1 MYNNSKT
8 FHTRKKANAGSK
20 SELSFIIYITLQHI
34 AQGFTLA
41 EFLC

>member
-1 MYNNSKT
+1 MPV
-8 FHTRKKANAGSK
+8 SK

-41 EFLC
+41 EFLS